1 MSESSQSSSEQGSN
15 NNSKASNWSEVITKI
30 IDKLVKE
37 DVSVM
42 YTFDHLEIDVP
53 QARGPGG
60 KELGGAKWVIDGKIT
75 ITSTSAKGSINKESI
90 TGSSNKSDSLTDS
103 SKYVTA

>member
-1 MSESSQSSSEQGSN
+1 MNHHNHHHHQNKVVTIVQKHQTMSE
-15 NNSKASNWSEVITKI
+15 AITKI
-30 IDKLVKE
+30 IDELVSK

-75 ITSTSAKGSINKESI
+75 ITYNLSHRCNQQRGTNWF
-90 TGSSNKSDSLTDS
+90 
-103 SKYVTA
+103 

>member
-1 MSESSQSSSEQGSN
+1 LSQSSSEQGSN
-15 NNSKASNWSEVITKI
+15 NSSKASNWSEVITKI

-60 KELGGAKWVIDGKIT
+60 KELGGAKWVVDGKIT
-75 ITSTSAKGSINKESI
+75 ITSTSARGSINKDSI
-90 TGSSNKSDSLTDS
+90 TGSSNKSESLTDS